1 MGFTIVYDACVLYPA
16 TLRDLLI
23 ELACTQLFN
32 ARWTDRIHD
41 EWIRN
46 LLLKRPDLKAEQ
58 LAITRR
64 NMDRAVLGALVTEYE
79 PLIPALNLP
88 DPDDGHVLAAA
99 IRCNAQAI
107 VTFNLKHFPKAAL
120 EPFGVEALHPDDFLV
135 DTIGLDALKVAS
147 AIRACQQRLKNPTR
161 TMIEHLER
169 LESQSLVRAVSQLR
183 PYLT

>member
-1 MGFTIVYDACVLYPA
+1 MGFTVVYDACVLYPA

-64 NMDRAVLGALVTEYE
+64 NMDRAVLGALVTPTPHCLMA
-79 PLIPALNLP
+79 PL
-88 DPDDGHVLAAA
+88 G
-99 IRCNAQAI
+99 RR
-107 VTFNLKHFPKAAL
+107 
-120 EPFGVEALHPDDFLV
+120 G
-135 DTIGLDALKVAS
+135 S
-147 AIRACQQRLKNPTR
+147 
-161 TMIEHLER
+161 
-169 LESQSLVRAVSQLR
+169 
-183 PYLT
+183 